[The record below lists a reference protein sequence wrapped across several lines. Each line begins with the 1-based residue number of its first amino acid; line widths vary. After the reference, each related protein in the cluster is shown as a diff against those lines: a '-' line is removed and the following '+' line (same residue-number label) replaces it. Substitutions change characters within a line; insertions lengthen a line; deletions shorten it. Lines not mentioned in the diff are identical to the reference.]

1 MLNESCSK
9 KHTRALNLFVSLEQ
23 KQALEELAMRHE
35 RSLADVVRSIL
46 RLGTPILQRI
56 WETEIS
62 VAADKTSALRKLKR
76 SVDDF

>member
-1 MLNESCSK
+1 MLNENCSK
-9 KHTRALNLFVSLEQ
+9 KQTRALNLFVSLEQ
-23 KQALEELAMRHE
+23 KQALEELAIRHE

-56 WETEIS
+56 WETERS